1 MIAELLYNHSGGNSK
16 VDLSLFTV
24 RNIANESQ
32 TSVSGFCHFC
42 HVKMSLKP
50 TQHAP
55 QFTDIFKGVQDG
67 PNTSERMK
75 RFPAFAPKIISLCDD
90 EMFEAQPPIT
100 QHFNPTSLHFLC
112 SVTAFSFNCI

>member
-1 MIAELLYNHSGGNSK
+1 MIAELLYNHSK

-32 TSVSGFCHFC
+32 TSVYGFCHFC

-50 TQHAP
+50 TQHST

-67 PNTSERMK
+67 
-75 RFPAFAPKIISLCDD
+75 
-90 EMFEAQPPIT
+90 
-100 QHFNPTSLHFLC
+100 HF
-112 SVTAFSFNCI
+112 